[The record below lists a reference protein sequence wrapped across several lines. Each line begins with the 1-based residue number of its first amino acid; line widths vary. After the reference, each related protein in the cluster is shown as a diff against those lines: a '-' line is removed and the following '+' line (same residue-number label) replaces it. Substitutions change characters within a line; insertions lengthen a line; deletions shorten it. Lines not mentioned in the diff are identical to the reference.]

1 MPPFAMDDDGRVLRQ
16 STKVVGFDFVLVL
29 LGVVPGHLSAR
40 VPPRLFDGAA
50 FTEKV
55 GAFQSAV
62 FIGRSEDQAITE
74 VEREDA
80 GFFPTQWRDE
90 RS

>member
-1 MPPFAMDDDGRVLRQ
+1 MPPLAMDDDGRVLRKGTQ
-16 STKVVGFDFVLVL
+16 VVGLNFMLVL
-29 LGVVPGHLSAR
+29 LGVVSRHLSAR
-40 VPPRLFDGAA
+40 VSPRLFDGAA
-50 FTEKV
+50 FAEKV

-74 VEREDA
+74 VEGEYA